1 MLKHKILFLALGAL
15 LIGFTAC
22 SDLTE
27 LNVDPNE
34 PTEVPAVNLL
44 TEAQF
49 ELNDIL
55 WSRGYNAE
63 WSMLMVQHWAQNEY
77 TEEQRYDVDG
87 NDFNF
92 LWTEFYANSLNELVV
107 AKDIIN
113 NDENLN
119 AETKAN
125 KSAILDIMIAH
136 AFQNVTDAW
145 GDVPY
150 TDALTDN
157 PLPSY
162 DDQESIYKNILAKI
176 QNAVKSLN
184 STGDSFGSGE
194 LIYGG
199 DVDMWKKFGN
209 SLMLRVA
216 MRMVDADEAAA
227 TPYINDAISG
237 GLISSNAE
245 NAIFTFS
252 SDANI
257 ANPLFRDN
265 TLNNRDDFN
274 ITAEL
279 VNALNDAGDPRVNAY
294 AAPNNTG
301 DIVGLPYGL
310 TDGEAFALKSTTS
323 RPNTAVREATAPA
336 VIMDYAEVQFLLAE
350 AYQRGIAT
358 GDAAA
363 AYAEGITASM
373 NYWGID
379 DATAIADYIAANP
392 YDAANWKASI
402 GLQKWFAFYMNG
414 PQAWAEWRRLD
425 QPQLAVPAAA
435 LNDVI
440 PVRLPYPVDEQAR
453 NGTNLSATTST
464 PDDLSTKLWWDVN

>member
-1 MLKHKILFLALGAL
+1 MLKNKILFLALGVL

-34 PTEVPAVNLL
+34 PTEVPAANLL

-63 WSMLMVQHWAQNEY
+63 WSLLMVQHWAQNEY

-107 AKDIIN
+107 AKELVS

-125 KSAILDIMIAH
+125 QTAILDIMIAH
-136 AFQNVTDAW
+136 AFHNVTDAW

-150 TDALTDN
+150 TQALTDE
-157 PLPSY
+157 PLPAY
-162 DDQESIYKNILAKI
+162 DSQASIYADILVTL

-184 STGDSFGSGE
+184 STGGSFDSGE

-199 DVDMWKKFGN
+199 DVDMWRKFGN

-216 MRMVDADEAAA
+216 MRMVDVDAAAA
-227 TPYINDAISG
+227 TPYITDAANG
-237 GLISSNAE
+237 DLISSNAE
-245 NAIFTFS
+245 NATFAFS

-257 ANPLFRDN
+257 ANPLYRDN

-279 VNALNDAGDPRVNAY
+279 VDALNAAGDPRVDAY
-294 AAPNNTG
+294 AAPTNTG

-323 RPNTAVREATAPA
+323 RPNTTVREATAPA
-336 VIMDYAEVQFLLAE
+336 ILMDYAEVQFLLAE
-350 AYQRGIAT
+350 AYQRGIVS

-363 AYAEGITASM
+363 AYAEGVTASM

-379 DATAIADYIAANP
+379 DATAIGDYIAANP
-392 YDAANWKASI
+392 YDAANWKESI

-414 PQAWAEWRRLD
+414 PQAWAEQRRLD
-425 QPQLAVPAAA
+425 QPALAVPAAA

-440 PVRLPYPVDEQAR
+440 PVRLPYPVDEQSR
-453 NGTNLSATTST
+453 NGTNLSNVTST